1 MPDDI
6 AQQILTKLTSLEEG
20 QTELQDSVGT
30 LQLSVK
36 ALQGSVASLEKG
48 QVELQGSVKALQGS
62 VASLEEGQA
71 ELQHS
76 FKDLEHGQK
85 VLQGS
90 VKALQGSVASLE
102 EGQVQ
107 IVKRLDAVEALA
119 EDDRDRFDSLLE
131 SVGVIANQTSRIPAI
146 ESAVTELQSDNRI
159 IKAAVID
166 TNRDLQKLDKRVTLL
181 EIKA

>member
-1 MPDDI
+1 M
-6 AQQILTKLTSLEEG
+6 
-20 QTELQDSVGT
+20 
-30 LQLSVK
+30 
-36 ALQGSVASLEKG
+36 
-48 QVELQGSVKALQGS
+48 QGS
-62 VASLEEGQA
+62 VASLEEGQ
-71 ELQHS
+71 
-76 FKDLEHGQK
+76 
-85 VLQGS
+85 V
-90 VKALQGSVASLE
+90 ALQGSVASLE